1 MPMKPKMDRPFATP
15 RYLLVMTATVT
26 PAPNAQVKRSSPRV
40 RLEDYKRA
48 LRFWLRYP
56 HRAAECILFLENSGA
71 DLSELRAIANQE
83 NPLGREVEFVSLP
96 VHEIPPRG
104 NYGYTEMQMLD
115 EGLALSKLRRSTTH
129 MIKTTGRL
137 TFPAL
142 GNAIDRVEKVARECS
157 SALELMIDCRGLG
170 FPRRGSDARVQLFVC
185 SHDFYDRVLRNANRE
200 MNSAGARL
208 LEQLIF
214 RKVIPFLG
222 QPGCYLRFPSQYR
235 TGGLLRLQRPALR
248 LGAHRYQPAD
258 SRHLARGRA
267 RILVVNPFQL

>member
-1 MPMKPKMDRPFATP
+1 MMPTMDAPPATP
-15 RYLLVMTATVT
+15 HYLLVMTATVT
-26 PAPNAQVKRSSPRV
+26 PAPGAQVKRSSPQV

-56 HRAAECILFLENSGA
+56 HACAERILFLENSGA
-71 DLSELRAIANQE
+71 DLSELGAIAKDE

-96 VHEIPPRG
+96 VHEIPPGG
-104 NYGYTEMQMLD
+104 NYGYSEMQMLD
-115 EGLALSKLRRSTTH
+115 EGLALSTLRAATTH

-142 GNAIDRVEKVARECS
+142 GKALDRIEKSARESS
-157 SALELMIDCRGLG
+157 SAFELMIDCRRLG

-185 SHDFYDRVLRNANRE
+185 THDFCDRVLRKANRE
-200 MNSAGARL
+200 MNSSGARL

-222 QPGCYLRFPSQYR
+222 QPGYYLRFPCSIDPVGTFGFKDRRYDSPR
-235 TGGLLRLQRPALR
+235 TALSRRIRAILR
-248 LGAHRYQPAD
+248 
-258 SRHLARGRA
+258 
-267 RILVVNPFQL
+267 VVAPGYWW

>member
-1 MPMKPKMDRPFATP
+1 MMPAMNAPPATP
-15 RYLLVMTATVT
+15 RYLLTMTATIV
-26 PAPNAQVKRSSPRV
+26 PAPNAQVKRASPRV

-56 HRAAECILFLENSGA
+56 HAAAERILFLENSGA
-71 DLSELRAIANQE
+71 DLSELRAIAEDE
-83 NPLGREVEFVSLP
+83 NPLAREVEFLSLP
-96 VHEIPPRG
+96 VREIPPGG

-115 EGLALSKLRRSTTH
+115 EGLTLSKLRRATTH

-142 GNAIDRVEKVARECS
+142 GKALDRMEKTARESS
-157 SALELMIDCRGLG
+157 SALELMIDCRRLG

-185 SHDFYDRVLRNANRE
+185 THDFYDRVLRHANRE
-200 MNSAGARL
+200 MNPSGARL

-222 QPGCYLRFPSQYR
+222 QPGCYLRFPSNIDPVGYFGCKDRRYDSAR
-235 TGGLLRLQRPALR
+235 TAIARRIRAILR
-248 LGAHRYQPAD
+248 
-258 SRHLARGRA
+258 
-267 RILVVNPFQL
+267 VVAPGYWW